1 MAGRDAEPRVY
12 TIPPSANFLATLVD
26 ALVSGR
32 LVPGPPLR
40 DDPLALADATIFV
53 PTRRAGRAL
62 ATAIGEAAG
71 GRATLLPSIRPL
83 GDVEE
88 DLLALSPAGAALA
101 DLPPAVDP
109 LERRV
114 VMTRL
119 VLGWARALSPDLR
132 KLLPGEEVLVPT
144 SPADAARLA
153 DDLLALVDQVTTEE
167 TEWSRLGTI
176 VPADLARFWQVTLAF
191 LEIATAAWPQILDER
206 GRIDP
211 VVRRLRL
218 IDAETARFTARP
230 PAGPVIAAGST
241 GSVPATARLMAA
253 IARLPRGAVVLPG
266 LDRSLDEETWAA
278 IADGD
283 GTPSHPQFGLARLL
297 PRLGVTRAAVVP
309 LVAPSLPVRGALASE
324 AFRPAETTEHW
335 AGIEGR
341 FGTPAAV
348 AEGLAGLGL
357 VEAANEREE
366 AAAIALA
373 LREALA
379 NGAKRAALVAPDR
392 TIARRVA
399 AELGRWG
406 IAVEDSAG
414 TPAGS
419 TPLGVLARLVA
430 EVGLAGDDPAAMLAL
445 LKHPLADLGLSRE
458 ARMAAV
464 DRLERGVLRGP
475 RLAPGAAALAAT
487 ARHRAAALAAM
498 RRGEGL
504 AEAIDLADRLVTAL
518 APLTVLATS
527 GTTSGTTSVA
537 ALAAA
542 HAAALAAV
550 RTPADG
556 EAPLPAVAE
565 AHFAGCFERLSA
577 GDAEALVVAPRDWPG
592 LFDVLAG
599 GAAVRPA
606 GMRPGR
612 VEIWGPLEARLQAAD
627 LVVLA
632 GLNEA
637 TWPQVVG
644 VDPWLTRPMRAA
656 LGLEAPERRVGLSA
670 HDVEMALGAPQVLLT
685 RSGRAGGAPTVAS
698 RFLQRLKAVAGEA
711 GRAAMAAEGARHL
724 ARARRLD
731 RPEGPPVAAPRPEP
745 RPPLAARP
753 RGLSVT
759 EIETLIRDPYA
770 IYARRVLGLK
780 PLDPVAAD
788 PGAAD
793 RGNIVHAALAT
804 FLNTHDGRFDAA
816 AVAVLVAA
824 GRQAFAA
831 VADYPEVTA
840 LWWPRFLRIAE
851 AFVAT
856 EAGRP
861 VARRRHL
868 EVQGALSIPAP
879 GGPFT
884 LNGRADRLD
893 ETADGLFIVDY
904 KTGGA
909 PSVKEVA
916 SLLAP
921 QLPLE
926 AAMVRRGGFPG
937 VPADEPIAALAYIRL
952 RGLAEP
958 VEEVTIAPG
967 FDKDDAERGPD
978 SLAAEAYDRLAT
990 LIARYDDPATGY
1002 LSRARVAFEQ
1012 AMDAPYDHLA
1022 RAREWTVGGG
1032 GEA

>member
-1 MAGRDAEPRVY
+1 MAGPGAEPRVY

-62 ATAIGEAAG
+62 AAAITEAAG

-88 DLLALSPAGAALA
+88 DLLALSPVGAALA

-119 VLGWARALSPDLR
+119 VLGWARALSPDAR

-167 TEWSRLGTI
+167 TDWTRLADI

-191 LEIATAAWPQILDER
+191 LEIATAAWPQILAER

-211 VVRRLRL
+211 VARRLRL
-218 IDAETARFTARP
+218 IDAEAARFAARP

-241 GSVPATARLMAA
+241 GSVPATARLMAT

-266 LDRSLDEETWAA
+266 LDLTLDHETWAT

-297 PRLGVTRAAVVP
+297 PRLGVTRAEVVP

-324 AFRPAETTEHW
+324 AFRPAETTERW

-348 AEGLAGLGL
+348 ASGLAGLGL

-379 NGAKRAALVAPDR
+379 DGATRAALVAPDR

-399 AELGRWG
+399 TELGRWG

-430 EVGLAGDDPAAMLAL
+430 EAGIAGDDPAALLAL
-445 LKHPLADLGLSRE
+445 LKHPLADLGLSRD
-458 ARMAAV
+458 ARIAAV

-475 RLAPGAAALAAT
+475 RLAPGVAALAAS
-487 ARHRAAALAAM
+487 ARHRAAHLAAM
-498 RRGEGL
+498 RRGESL
-504 AEAIDLADRLVTAL
+504 EEAIELADRLVTAL
-518 APLTVLATS
+518 SPLADLAAAPTV
-527 GTTSGTTSVA
+527 SVA
-537 ALAAA
+537 ALAVA

-550 RTPADG
+550 RTPAEG
-556 EAPLPAVAE
+556 EELGGAMAE
-565 AHFAGCFERLSA
+565 AHFSGCFERLSA
-577 GDAEALVVAPRDWPG
+577 GDAEALEVAPRDWPG

-644 VDPWLTRPMRAA
+644 VDPWLTRPMRSA

-670 HDVEMALGAPQVLLT
+670 HDVEMALGAPRVLLT
-685 RSGRAGGAPTVAS
+685 RSARAGGAPTVAS

-731 RPEGPPVAAPRPEP
+731 RPDGPPVAAPRPEP

-804 FLNTHDGRFDAA
+804 FLKAHDGRFDAA
-816 AVAVLVAA
+816 AVAALVAA
-824 GRQAFAA
+824 GRQAFTA

-840 LWWPRFLRIAE
+840 LWWPRFQRIAE
-851 AFVAT
+851 AFVAR
-856 EAGRP
+856 EAERP
-861 VARRRHL
+861 VARKHHV
-868 EVQGALSIPAP
+868 EMAGALTLTTP

-884 LNGRADRLD
+884 LNGRADRID
-893 ETADGLFIVDY
+893 ETAAGLFIVDY

-909 PSVKEVA
+909 PSAKEVA

-926 AAMVRRGGFPG
+926 AAMVRRGGFPE
-937 VPADEPIAALAYIRL
+937 VPADEAIAALAYIRL
-952 RGLAEP
+952 RGLADP
-958 VEEVTIAPG
+958 VEEVTIEPG
-967 FDKDDAERGPD
+967 IDKDGIDRSPDA
-978 SLAAEAYDRLAT
+978 LAAEAIGRLMA
-990 LIARYDDPATGY
+990 LITRYDDPANGY

>member
-1 MAGRDAEPRVY
+1 MAPAGQPRVY

-26 ALVSGR
+26 ALFSGR
-32 LVPGPPLR
+32 LVPGPPLA
-40 DDPLALADATIFV
+40 DDPLALADTTIFV

-62 ATAIGEAAG
+62 AAAITEAAG

-88 DLLALSPAGAALA
+88 DLLALSPAGAAVA

-119 VLGWARALSPDLR
+119 VLGWARALSPDTR
-132 KLLPGEEVLVPT
+132 QLLPGDAVLVPT

-153 DDLLALVDQVTTEE
+153 DDLLAVVDQVTTEE
-167 TEWSRLGTI
+167 TDWARLADI

-191 LEIATAAWPQILDER
+191 LEIATAAWPQILAER

-211 VVRRLRL
+211 VVRRLKL
-218 IDAETARFTARP
+218 IDAEAARFAARP

-241 GSVPATARLMAA
+241 GSVPATARLMAT

-266 LDRSLDEETWAA
+266 LDQGLDAETWAA

-283 GTPSHPQFGLARLL
+283 GAPSHPQFGLARLL
-297 PRLGVTRAAVVP
+297 PRLGVTREAVVALAEP
-309 LVAPSLPVRGALASE
+309 GRPVRGTLVSE
-324 AFRPAETTEHW
+324 AFRPAETTERW

-341 FGTPAAV
+341 FGSPAAV
-348 AEGLAGLGL
+348 ADGLAGLGL

-373 LREALA
+373 LRETLA
-379 NGAKRAALVAPDR
+379 DGARRAALVAPDR

-414 TPAGS
+414 TPAGATS
-419 TPLGVLARLVA
+419 LGVLARLTA
-430 EVGLAGDDPAAMLAL
+430 DVGLAGDDPAALLAL
-445 LKHPLADLGLSRE
+445 LKHPLADFGLSPMVRAE
-458 ARMAAV
+458 AV
-464 DRLERGVLRGP
+464 DRLERSVLRGP
-475 RLAPGAAALAAT
+475 RLAPGVAALAA
-487 ARHRAAALAAM
+487 AVSHRAAARPAVAFD
-498 RRGEGL
+498 
-504 AEAIDLADRLVTAL
+504 AAIDLVDRLAAAL
-518 APLTVLATS
+518 APLTALA
-527 GTTSGTTSVA
+527 GEPDVGVA

-542 HAAALAAV
+542 HAAAIAAV
-550 RTPADG
+550 RMPPEDAD
-556 EAPLPAVAE
+556 AVPVAAE
-565 AHFAGCFERLSA
+565 AHYSACFERLSS
-577 GDAEALVVAPRDWPG
+577 GDAAELSIAPRDWPA

-599 GAAVRPA
+599 GTAVRPA
-606 GMRPGR
+606 GSRPGR

-644 VDPWLTRPMRAA
+644 LDPWLTRPMRAA
-656 LGLEAPERRVGLSA
+656 LGLEAPERRIGLSA
-670 HDVEMALGAPQVLLT
+670 HDVEMALGAPRVLIT
-685 RSGRAGGAPTVAS
+685 RAARSAGAPTVAS
-698 RFLQRLKAVAGEA
+698 RFLQRLKAVAGSA
-711 GRAAMAAEGARHL
+711 GREAMAAEGARHL

-731 RPEGPPVAAPRPEP
+731 SPGAPPVAAPRPAP
-745 RPPLAARP
+745 KPPVADRP
-753 RGLSVT
+753 RALSVT

-770 IYARRVLGLK
+770 VYARRVLNLK

-793 RGNIVHAALAT
+793 RGNIVHAALAD
-804 FLNTHDGRFDAA
+804 FLDKHRGPFDDA
-816 AVAVLVAA
+816 AVAALIEA
-824 GRQAFAA
+824 GRRAFAA
-831 VADYPEVTA
+831 VDDYPEVTA

-851 AFVAT
+851 AFVRL
-856 EAGRP
+856 EAERP
-861 VARRRHL
+861 AVLRRHL
-868 EVQGALSIPAP
+868 EVTGALTLSPP

-884 LNGRADRLD
+884 LNGRADRID
-893 ETADGLFIVDY
+893 ETDGGLFVVDY

-909 PSVKEVA
+909 PSVKEVEA
-916 SLLAP
+916 LLAP

-926 AAMVRRGGFPG
+926 AAMIRRGGFPG
-937 VPADEPIAALAYIRL
+937 LPDDVPIAALAYIRL
-952 RGLAEP
+952 RGLATP
-958 VEEVTIAPG
+958 VETVLIEPRT
-967 FDKDDAERGPD
+967 DKDGTEHTPEA
-978 SLAAEAYDRLAT
+978 LAGEALVRLTA
-990 LIARYDDPATGY
+990 LVASYDDPDKGY

-1022 RAREWTVGGG
+1022 RAREWTVGGS
-1032 GEA
+1032 EP

>member
-1 MAGRDAEPRVY
+1 MADPAGQPRVY

-32 LVPGPPLR
+32 LVPGPPLS

-62 ATAIGEAAG
+62 AAAITEAAC

-88 DLLALSPAGAALA
+88 DLLALSPVGAALA

-167 TEWSRLGTI
+167 TEWTRLGTI

-191 LEIATAAWPQILDER
+191 LEIATAAWPQILAER

-218 IDAETARFTARP
+218 IDAEAARFAARP

-241 GSVPATARLMAA
+241 GSVPATARLMAT
-253 IARLPRGAVVLPG
+253 IARMPRGAVVLPG
-266 LDRSLDEETWAA
+266 LDLSLDDETWAA

-297 PRLGVTRAAVVP
+297 PRLGVARAEVP
-309 LVAPSLPVRGALASE
+309 PLTAPARPLRGLLVSE
-324 AFRPAETTEHW
+324 AFRPAETTERW

-348 AEGLAGLGL
+348 ADGLAGLGL

-379 NGAKRAALVAPDR
+379 DGATRAALVAPDR

-399 AELGRWG
+399 TELGRWG

-414 TPAGS
+414 TPAGT
-419 TPLGVLARLVA
+419 TPLGVLARLTA
-430 EVGLAGDDPAAMLAL
+430 EVGIAGDDPAALLAL
-445 LKHPLADLGLSRE
+445 LKHPLADLGLSRD
-458 ARMAAV
+458 ARTAAV

-475 RLAPGAAALAAT
+475 RLAPGVAAVAAS
-487 ARHRAAALAAM
+487 ARHRAAHLAAM
-498 RRGEGL
+498 RRGESL
-504 AEAIDLADRLVTAL
+504 DDAIDLADRLVTAL
-518 APLTVLATS
+518 SPLTDLAARPTVSVATLAT
-527 GTTSGTTSVA
+527 
-537 ALAAA
+537 A

-550 RTPADG
+550 RTPAEDAEG
-556 EAPLPAVAE
+556 DAPAAATAE

-577 GDAEALVVAPRDWPG
+577 GDAEALEVAPRDWPG

-606 GMRPGR
+606 GSRPGR

-670 HDVEMALGAPQVLLT
+670 HDVEMALGAPRVLLT

-711 GRAAMAAEGARHL
+711 GRAAMAAEGARHI

-731 RPEGPPVAAPRPEP
+731 RPDGPPVAAPRPEP

-753 RGLSVT
+753 RALSVT
-759 EIETLIRDPYA
+759 EIGTLIRDPYA
-770 IYARRVLGLK
+770 VYARRVLRLE

-793 RGNIVHAALAT
+793 RGNIVHTALAT
-804 FLNTHDGRFDAA
+804 FLEPHSGRFDAA
-816 AVAVLVAA
+816 AVAALVAA
-824 GRQAFAA
+824 GRQAFTA

-851 AFVAT
+851 AFVAR
-856 EAGRP
+856 EAERP
-861 VARRRHL
+861 VARKHHV
-868 EVQGALSIPAP
+868 EVTGALTLTTPD
-879 GGPFT
+879 GPFT
-884 LNGRADRLD
+884 LNGRADRID
-893 ETADGLFIVDY
+893 ETAAGLFIVDY

-909 PSVKEVA
+909 PSAKEVA

-926 AAMVRRGGFPG
+926 AAMVRRGGFPA

-952 RGLAEP
+952 RGLTEP
-958 VEEVTIAPG
+958 VEEVTIESG
-967 FDKDDAERGPD
+967 IDKDGIDRSPDA
-978 SLAAEAYDRLAT
+978 LAT
-990 LIARYDDPATGY
+990 EALGRLMALITRYDDVGNGY

>member
-1 MAGRDAEPRVY
+1 MAGPGAEPRVY

-62 ATAIGEAAG
+62 AAAITEAAG

-119 VLGWARALSPDLR
+119 VLGWARALSPDAR

-167 TEWSRLGTI
+167 TDWTRLGDI

-191 LEIATAAWPQILDER
+191 LEIATAAWPQILAER

-218 IDAETARFTARP
+218 IDAEAARFAARP

-241 GSVPATARLMAA
+241 GSVPATARLMAT

-266 LDRSLDEETWAA
+266 LDLTLDDETWAT

-297 PRLGVTRAAVVP
+297 PRLGVARGDVVALTEPSRP
-309 LVAPSLPVRGALASE
+309 LRGLIVSE
-324 AFRPAETTEHW
+324 AFRPAETTERW
-335 AGIEGR
+335 AGIADR
-341 FGTPAAV
+341 FGTPVAV
-348 AEGLAGLGL
+348 ADGLAGLGL

-379 NGAKRAALVAPDR
+379 DGAKRAALVAPDR

-399 AELGRWG
+399 TELGRWG

-430 EVGLAGDDPAAMLAL
+430 EAGIAGDDPAALLAL
-445 LKHPLADLGLSRE
+445 LKHPLADLGLSRD
-458 ARMAAV
+458 ARTAAV

-475 RLAPGAAALAAT
+475 RLAPGVAALAAS
-487 ARHRAAALAAM
+487 ARHRAAHLAAM
-498 RRGEGL
+498 PRGESLDG
-504 AEAIDLADRLVTAL
+504 AIDLADRLVTAL
-518 APLTVLATS
+518 SPLTDLAARPTV
-527 GTTSGTTSVA
+527 SVA
-537 ALAAA
+537 TLAAA

-550 RTPADG
+550 RTPAEG
-556 EAPLPAVAE
+556 EEPATATAE

-577 GDAEALVVAPRDWPG
+577 GDAEDLAVAPRDWPG

-606 GMRPGR
+606 GSRPGR

-670 HDVEMALGAPQVLLT
+670 HDVEMALGAPRVLLT
-685 RSGRAGGAPTVAS
+685 RSARAGGAPTVAS

-731 RPEGPPVAAPRPEP
+731 RPDGPPVAAPRPEP

-804 FLNTHDGRFDAA
+804 FLQAHSGRFDAA
-816 AVAVLVAA
+816 AVLALVEA
-824 GRQAFAA
+824 GRQAFTA

-856 EAGRP
+856 EADRP

-884 LNGRADRLD
+884 LNGRADRID
-893 ETADGLFIVDY
+893 ETAAGLFIVDY

-909 PSVKEVA
+909 PSAKEVA

-926 AAMVRRGGFPG
+926 AAIVRRDGFPG
-937 VPADEPIAALAYIRL
+937 VPADEAIAALAYIRL
-952 RGLAEP
+952 RGLADP

-967 FDKDDAERGPD
+967 FDKDNAERGPD
-978 SLAAEAYDRLAT
+978 SLAAEAYDRLAA
-990 LIARYDDPATGY
+990 LIARYDDVGNGY

>member
-1 MAGRDAEPRVY
+1 MAGLDAEPRVY

-62 ATAIGEAAG
+62 AAAIAEAAG

-191 LEIATAAWPQILDER
+191 LEIATAAWPQILEER

-218 IDAETARFTARP
+218 IDAEAARFTARP

-266 LDRSLDEETWAA
+266 LDHALDEETWTA
-278 IADGD
+278 IGDGD

-297 PRLGVTRAAVVP
+297 PRLGVTRADVVP
-309 LVAPSLPVRGALASE
+309 LVAPSLPLRGALASE
-324 AFRPAETTEHW
+324 AFRPAETTERW

-379 NGAKRAALVAPDR
+379 DGATRAALVAPDR

-414 TPAGS
+414 MPAGT

-430 EVGLAGDDPAAMLAL
+430 TVGIAGDDPAALLAL
-445 LKHPLADLGLSRE
+445 LKHPLADFGLSRE
-458 ARMAAV
+458 ARIAAV
-464 DRLERGVLRGP
+464 DRLERSVLRGP
-475 RLAPGAAALAAT
+475 RLAPGVAALAES

-504 AEAIDLADRLVTAL
+504 EDAIDLADRLVSAL
-518 APLTVLATS
+518 SPLTDLAAAS
-527 GTTSGTTSVA
+527 STSVA

-556 EAPLPAVAE
+556 EEPAAATAE

-577 GDAEALVVAPRDWPG
+577 GDAEALAIAPRDWPG

-644 VDPWLTRPMRAA
+644 VDPWLTRPMRSA

-670 HDVEMALGAPQVLLT
+670 HDVEMALGAPRVLLT
-685 RSGRAGGAPTVAS
+685 RSARAGGAPTVAS

-711 GRAAMAAEGARHL
+711 GRAAMAAEGARHF

-731 RPEGPPVAAPRPEP
+731 RPDGPPVAAPRPEP

-793 RGNIVHAALAT
+793 RGNIVHAALAA
-804 FLNTHDGRFDAA
+804 FLKPHMGPFDAT
-816 AVAVLVAA
+816 AVAALVAA

-851 AFVAT
+851 AFVAR
-856 EAGRP
+856 EAERP
-861 VARRRHL
+861 AARKHHVEMSGGL
-868 EVQGALSIPAP
+868 AIPAP

-884 LNGRADRLD
+884 LNGRADRID

-909 PSVKEVA
+909 PSIREVA

-952 RGLAEP
+952 RGLADP

-967 FDKDDAERGPD
+967 FDKDDADRGPD
-978 SLAAEAYDRLAT
+978 SLAAEAYDRLAA
-990 LIARYDDPATGY
+990 LIARYDDPANGY

>member
-1 MAGRDAEPRVY
+1 MAGPDAEPRVY

-62 ATAIGEAAG
+62 AAAITEAAG

-88 DLLALSPAGAALA
+88 DLLALSPVGAVLA

-119 VLGWARALSPDLR
+119 VLGWARALSPDTR
-132 KLLPGEEVLVPT
+132 RLLPGEEVLVPT

-167 TEWSRLGTI
+167 TDWARLADI

-191 LEIATAAWPQILDER
+191 LEIATAAWPQILAER

-211 VVRRLRL
+211 VLRRLRL
-218 IDAETARFTARP
+218 IDAEAARFAARP

-241 GSVPATARLMAA
+241 GSVPATARLMAT

-266 LDRSLDEETWAA
+266 LDLTLDDETWAA

-283 GTPSHPQFGLARLL
+283 GTPSHPQFGLSRLL
-297 PRLGVTRAAVVP
+297 PRLGVTRAEVVALTEPARP
-309 LVAPSLPVRGALASE
+309 LRGLIVSE
-324 AFRPAETTEHW
+324 GFRPAETTERW
-335 AGIEGR
+335 AGLAER
-341 FGTPAAV
+341 FGAPAAV
-348 AEGLAGLGL
+348 SEGLAGLGL

-379 NGAKRAALVAPDR
+379 DGATRAALVAPDR

-399 AELGRWG
+399 TELGRWG

-414 TPAGS
+414 VPAGT

-430 EVGLAGDDPAAMLAL
+430 EAGIAGDDPAALLAL
-445 LKHPLADLGLSRE
+445 LKHPLADLGLSRD
-458 ARMAAV
+458 ARIAAV

-475 RLAPGAAALAAT
+475 RLAPGVAALAAS
-487 ARHRAAALAAM
+487 ARHRAAHLAAV
-498 RRGEGL
+498 RRGESL
-504 AEAIDLADRLVTAL
+504 EEAIDLADRLVAALSPLTAL
-518 APLTVLATS
+518 AAAPTA
-527 GTTSGTTSVA
+527 SVA

-542 HAAALAAV
+542 HAAALATV
-550 RTPADG
+550 RTPAEG
-556 EAPLPAVAE
+556 EEPAAAAAE

-577 GDAEALVVAPRDWPG
+577 GDAEDLAVAPRDWPG

-606 GMRPGR
+606 GSRPGR

-670 HDVEMALGAPQVLLT
+670 HDVEMALGAPRVLLT
-685 RSGRAGGAPTVAS
+685 RSARAGGAPTVAS

-711 GRAAMAAEGARHL
+711 GRGAMAGEGARHL

-731 RPEGPPVAAPRPEP
+731 RPDGSPVAAPRPEP

-753 RGLSVT
+753 RALSVT

-804 FLNTHDGRFDAA
+804 FLEHHTGRFDAA
-816 AVAVLVAA
+816 AVTALVEA
-824 GRQAFAA
+824 GRQAFTA

-856 EAGRP
+856 EAERP
-861 VARRRHL
+861 VARKRHL
-868 EVQGALSIPAP
+868 EVQGALTLNTP

-884 LNGRADRLD
+884 LNGRADRID
-893 ETADGLFIVDY
+893 ETAAGLFIVDY

-909 PSVKEVA
+909 PSAKEVA

-926 AAMVRRGGFPG
+926 AAMVRRSGFPG
-937 VPADEPIAALAYIRL
+937 VPADEAIAALAYIRL

-958 VEEVTIAPG
+958 VEEVTIEPG
-967 FDKDDAERGPD
+967 IDRDGIDRSPDA
-978 SLAAEAYDRLAT
+978 LAAEAIGRLKA
-990 LIARYDDPATGY
+990 LITRYDDEGNGY

>member
-1 MAGRDAEPRVY
+1 MAGPDAAPRVY

-26 ALVSGR
+26 TLVSGR

-40 DDPLALADATIFV
+40 DDPLALAGATVFV

-62 ATAIGEAAG
+62 AAAITAAAG

-88 DLLALSPAGAALA
+88 DLLALSPVGAALA

-119 VLGWARALSPDLR
+119 VLGWARALSPDAR

-167 TEWSRLGTI
+167 TEWSRLGDI

-191 LEIATAAWPQILDER
+191 LEIATAAWPQILAER

-218 IDAETARFTARP
+218 IDAEAAHLAAHP
-230 PAGPVIAAGST
+230 PEGPVIAAGST
-241 GSVPATARLMAA
+241 GSVPATARLMAT

-266 LDRSLDEETWAA
+266 LDQTLDDDTWQA
-278 IADGD
+278 ISAGD

-297 PRLGVTRAAVVP
+297 PRLGVTRAEVVP
-309 LVAPSLPVRGALASE
+309 LTAPARPLRGLVVSE
-324 AFRPAETTEHW
+324 AFRPAETTERW
-335 AGIEGR
+335 AELAAR
-341 FGTPAAV
+341 LGTPAAV
-348 AEGLAGLGL
+348 AEGLAGLAL

-379 NGAKRAALVAPDR
+379 EGATRAALVAPDR

-399 AELGRWG
+399 NELGRWG

-414 TPAGS
+414 TPAGA
-419 TPLGVLARLVA
+419 TPLGVLARLVT

-445 LKHPLADLGLSRE
+445 LKHPLADLGLDRG
-458 ARMAAV
+458 ARAAAV
-464 DRLERGVLRGP
+464 DTLERAVLRGP
-475 RLAPGAAALAAT
+475 RLAPGAAALAAA
-487 ARHRAAALAAM
+487 ARHRAAAQAAM
-498 RRGEGL
+498 RRGESL
-504 AEAIDLADRLVTAL
+504 AAAIDLADRLVTAL
-518 APLTVLATS
+518 APLTALAALPAV
-527 GTTSGTTSVA
+527 SVA
-537 ALAAA
+537 TLAAA
-542 HAAALAAV
+542 HATALAAM

-556 EAPLPAVAE
+556 KTPATAIAE
-565 AHFAGCFERLSA
+565 THFAGCFERLSA
-577 GDAEALVVAPRDWPG
+577 GDAEGLEIAPRDWPA
-592 LFDVLAG
+592 LFDALAG

-670 HDVEMALGAPQVLLT
+670 HDVEMALGAPRVLLT
-685 RSGRAGGAPTVAS
+685 RAARAGGAPTVAS
-698 RFLQRLKAVAGEA
+698 RFLQRLEAVAGEA
-711 GRAAMAAEGARHL
+711 GRAAMTAAGTRHL

-731 RPEGPPVAAPRPEP
+731 RPDAPPAAAPRPEP
-745 RPPLAARP
+745 TPPLAARP

-770 IYARRVLGLK
+770 VYARRVLRLE

-793 RGNIVHAALAT
+793 RGNIVHAALAA
-804 FLNTHDGRFDAA
+804 FLADHRGPFDAA
-816 AVAVLVAA
+816 AVAALVEA
-824 GRQAFAA
+824 GRRAFAA

-851 AFVAT
+851 AFVAE
-856 EAGRP
+856 EARRP
-861 VARRRHL
+861 TALRRHL
-868 EVQGALSIPAP
+868 EVKGALTLPAP

-884 LNGRADRLD
+884 LAGRADRID

-909 PSVKEVA
+909 PSAKEVA

-937 VPADEPIAALAYIRL
+937 VPADAAIAALAYIRL

-958 VEEVTIAPG
+958 VEETAILPG
-967 FDKDDAERGPD
+967 LDKDGIDRSPEA
-978 SLAAEAYDRLAT
+978 LAAEAYDRLLA
-990 LIARYDDPATGY
+990 LVARYDDERSGY

-1012 AMDAPYDHLA
+1012 AMDGPYDHLA

-1032 GEA
+1032 EP